1 MKITLTFNQR
11 QAQVLMSALDFFA
24 LFLFIIGFI
33 SLTCLFGVVDGFIPV
48 MLVCINTLA
57 WGLFGKAVK
66 VE

>member
-1 MKITLTFNQR
+1 MTLTMKF
-11 QAQVLMSALDFFA
+11 DYFT
-24 LFLFIIGFI
+24 LFLFIIGFT

-57 WGLFGKAVK
+57 WGLFGKTVK